1 MPVLRKTAQNQRIG
15 VYTPFIK
22 KVVRNRTLLLMV
34 LIPLAY
40 IIIFSYLPM
49 GGVILAFKDY
59 KYRLGIFGS
68 PWIGLKNFSFFFISG
83 AAGRVVRNTM
93 LYNIA
98 FITIGMIVE
107 VFFAIILSEIRGRYY
122 KKVTQSMMLLPFFIS
137 WVVVASVLYSI
148 LSFEYGLLNNIIKG
162 VGGEPVNLY
171 AIPAAWPFVLV
182 FLRMWKAVGYGSIIY
197 LANITSIDPQIYEAA
212 EIDGANLWQKTG
224 YITIQHLRPT
234 MVIMLLLAMGGMF
247 RGDFGMF
254 YQTIRNNGLLLPYT
268 DIIDTFVFRALLSSS
283 DVGMSAASG
292 LFQSVLCFITVM
304 LANFVVNKID
314 PEYALF

>member
-1 MPVLRKTAQNQRIG
+1 MPA
-15 VYTPFIK
+15 
-22 KVVRNRTLLLMV
+22 RNNKGAFLKQLARNWTLLLMV
-34 LIPLAY
+34 LVPLAY
-40 IIIFSYLPM
+40 IIVFSYLPM

-68 PWIGLKNFSFFFISG
+68 PWIGLKNFTYFFISG
-83 AAGRVVRNTM
+83 SAWRVVRNTM

-98 FITIGMIVE
+98 FITVGMAVE

-122 KKVTQSMMLLPFFIS
+122 KKATQSMMLLPFFIS
-137 WVVVASVLYSI
+137 WVVVASILYSI
-148 LSFEYGLLNNIIKG
+148 LSYEYGLLNNVILG
-162 VGGEPVNLY
+162 LGGEPVNFY
-171 AIPAAWPFVLV
+171 AIPKAWPFVLV
-182 FLRMWKAVGYGSIIY
+182 FLRIWKSAGYGCIIY

-224 YITIQHLRPT
+224 YITLQHLRPT
-234 MVIMLLLAMGGMF
+234 MVIMLLLALGGMF

-292 LFQSVLCFITVM
+292 LFQSVLCFATVM
-304 LANFVVNKID
+304 AANFVVTKIEPD
-314 PEYALF
+314 YALF